1 MEETTPPNLGVPS
14 LAGTV
19 TAARSF
25 GLTEVEVWQAV
36 DESLGRAA
44 DDDSLDDSID
54 DLAAALARRILA
66 RTRASVADRRRIAA
80 DGL

>member
-19 TAARSF
+19 SAARSF
-25 GLTEVEVWQAV
+25 GLTELEVWQAV
-36 DESLGRAA
+36 DESLGRTGDA
-44 DDDSLDDSID
+44 DTLEDSID

-66 RTRASVADRRRIAA
+66 RTRRGVADRRRLAG